1 MIGQSI
7 SNYKIIE
14 KLGEARPSW
23 LGCSPRFDFGE
34 AGQAETGLARDIK
47 VIL

>member
-23 LGCSPRFDFGE
+23 LGC
-34 AGQAETGLARDIK
+34 QAETGLARDIK